1 MGYIRILMIS
11 IGLAMDA
18 FAVAVCKG
26 ISCKEVD
33 KKKFL
38 LVGFMFGIFQAVMPL
53 IGYYVGSGLRKL
65 IFAIDHYIV
74 FIFLVVIGVNM
85 IYESICGREEYS
97 DSDINVKSLIVP
109 AIATSID
116 AFSVGIMFAFT
127 KINLLLSV
135 LTIGLVAFV
144 LSTVGVYIG
153 SSFGKR
159 FERKAKL
166 FGGLILIILGIENLI
181 EHFLW

>member
-1 MGYIRILMIS
+1 MGYIEILMIS

-26 ISCKEVD
+26 INCKVVD
-33 KKKFL
+33 KKKIL
-38 LVGFMFGIFQAVMPL
+38 LVGFMFGIFQAIMPL
-53 IGYYVGSGLRKL
+53 IGYSVGAGLRRL

-85 IYESICGREEYS
+85 IYESVCGREEYS
-97 DSDINVKSLIVP
+97 GSDINVKSLIVP

-116 AFSVGIMFAFT
+116 AFSVGIMFAFM
-127 KINLLLSV
+127 KINLMLSV

-144 LSTVGVYIG
+144 LSAIGVYIG
-153 SSFGKR
+153 NSFGKR
-159 FERKAKL
+159 FEKKAKFL
-166 FGGLILIILGIENLI
+166 GGLILIIMGIKTLI
-181 EHFLW
+181 EHFL